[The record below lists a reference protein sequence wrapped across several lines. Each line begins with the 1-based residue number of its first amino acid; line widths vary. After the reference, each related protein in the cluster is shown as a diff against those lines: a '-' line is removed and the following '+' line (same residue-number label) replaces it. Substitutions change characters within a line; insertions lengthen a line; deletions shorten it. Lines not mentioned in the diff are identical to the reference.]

1 MCALFR
7 PVESPRP
14 ATRGHPEGLWE
25 ETTWF
30 ERHRGILWRAAA
42 LGLWGGTLLWFYHAD
57 RLILYIRST
66 YHPLAAG
73 AGVVLLA
80 LALVEVLNLVF
91 RHRAADCCQ
100 EHDHGDHGEAE
111 HGDGDHAHSRG
122 RLAALI
128 LILPLIINALV
139 PSTGLTSYAVG
150 KRATQLDY
158 SALASQ
164 MKADWEAQ
172 LAQAKQLSEEYPE
185 LNIAQI
191 LGFASQDVERA
202 RGMKVSCVGFVYR
215 EPGAPPERFQ
225 VVRFRMWCCAA
236 DAQPFYLLV
245 IWPEAAS
252 LATDQ
257 WVRVR
262 GVIAFTQGQGGPQ
275 PNLQADGVE
284 GIKARRNQYM

>member
-7 PVESPRP
+7 TGETQDPRSP
-14 ATRGHPEGLWE
+14 AGEHAEDLWE
-25 ETTWF
+25 ETTWLH
-30 ERHRGILWRAAA
+30 RHRGILWRAAA
-42 LGLWGGTLLWFYHAD
+42 LALWGGTLLWFYHAD
-57 RLILYIRST
+57 RLILYIRPT
-66 YHPLAAG
+66 YHPLAVG

-80 LALVEVLNLVF
+80 LALVELLNLAF
-91 RHRAADCCQ
+91 RHRAADCCG
-100 EHDHGDHGEAE
+100 EHAGEVHGHT
-111 HGDGDHAHSRG
+111 HG
-122 RLAALI
+122 RLAAAV

-150 KRATQLDY
+150 KRATQIDY

-164 MKADWEAQ
+164 MKADWQAQ
-172 LAQAKQLSEEYPE
+172 LAQAKQLSAEYPE

-215 EPGAPPERFQ
+215 EQGAPPERFQ

-252 LATDQ
+252 LPTDQ

-275 PNLQADGVE
+275 PYLQADGVE
-284 GIKARRNQYM
+284 GIKAPRNQYM